1 MSAALDAEGWQG
13 RGAVFVDAGAVA
25 VTAGVFRGDARGEA
39 EADFGVIS
47 RADGGEGRQYQ
58 GDGEGFVHGMLL
70 D

>member
-13 RGAVFVDAGAVA
+13 RGAVFIDAGAVA
-25 VTAGVFRGDARGEA
+25 VAAGIFRRHTRGEA
-39 EADFGVIS
+39 ETDFGAIR